1 MVDKFPTLIKDVCA
15 RTKSLKLCLTLCD
28 TMDCGPPG
36 PLSMGFSRQEYCSG
50 LPCPSP
56 GNLPNPEIKPAP
68 LVTLALA
75 DGFFTT
81 STTWET
87 QTIPQFK
94 KKELSLVINTHIHT
108 GTRLYL

>member
-1 MVDKFPTLIKDVCA
+1 MLSHFSCVRFFVTLQTVA
-15 RTKSLKLCLTLCD
+15 RQA
-28 TMDCGPPG
+28 
-36 PLSMGFSRQEYCSG
+36 PLSMGFSRQEYWSG
-50 LPCPSP
+50 LPCPPLGDLPSP
-56 GNLPNPEIKPAP
+56 GIWPASRVSP
-68 LVTLALA
+68 ALA